1 MTEMRKKALEST
13 IGVKRSAETR
23 KKISEGHK
31 GLGAKPIKCI
41 ETKEIFNSIQEAANK
56 YGVCHE
62 SIRVA
67 VHNGKASCG
76 LHFALIKVGGK

>member
-1 MTEMRKKALEST
+1 MTDIT
-13 IGVKRSAETR
+13 G
-23 KKISEGHK
+23 
-31 GLGAKPIKCI
+31 
-41 ETKEIFNSIQEAANK
+41 NK

-76 LHFALIKVGGK
+76 LHFALIKVGGNEK

>member
-1 MTEMRKKALEST
+1 MLKEVQKH
-13 IGVKRSAETR
+13 V

-31 GLGAKPIKCI
+31 GLGAKQVKCI
-41 ETKEIFNSIQEAANK
+41 ETKEIFSSIQEVANK
-56 YGVCHE
+56 YGVCHK